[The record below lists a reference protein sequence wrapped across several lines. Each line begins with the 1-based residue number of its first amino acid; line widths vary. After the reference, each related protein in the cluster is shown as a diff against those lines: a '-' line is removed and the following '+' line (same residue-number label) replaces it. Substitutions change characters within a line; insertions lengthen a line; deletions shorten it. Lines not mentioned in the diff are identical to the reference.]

1 MSPHDDKWGI
11 LELQNC
17 ILNIAEYI
25 DTFCEKY
32 GIDSLASLKIC

>member
-17 ILNIAEYI
+17 ILNMQNILTHFAKSMALTIA
-25 DTFCEKY
+25 
-32 GIDSLASLKIC
+32 